1 MPADRTETTAA
12 RNSQR
17 GLTMAETL
25 ATLIIVLSGL
35 LGLAGLQATVM
46 QAEVELYQRAHA
58 LDLMYDMVTRIQ
70 ANRKAGRCYA
80 ITADPAATPL
90 GAAGVRPAACSSNS
104 GTNGVLAGSDLTDW
118 VGLLKGA
125 HESSDGGKLGV
136 MVDARGCV
144 TRQTNN
150 DNSVTYGVAVAW
162 RGVNARRLPTHPAGI
177 NAAARRAIDCGRHLY
192 GAVAA
197 SDTELRRVVWTT
209 FSVANL
215 M

>member
-1 MPADRTETTAA
+1 MRKP
-12 RNSQR
+12 QR
-17 GLTMAETL
+17 GLTMVESL
-25 ATLIIVLSGL
+25 ATLIVVLSGL

-46 QAEVELYQRAHA
+46 QAKLELYQRTHA

-70 ANRKAGRCYA
+70 ANRRAGRCYA
-80 ITADPAATPL
+80 ITTRSGVPAL
-90 GAAGVRPAACSSNS
+90 GAASVRPAACSSIA
-104 GTNGVLAGSDLTDW
+104 GTGGDLANSDLTDW
-118 VGLLKGA
+118 DGLLKGA

-144 TRQTNN
+144 TRQTNS

-162 RGVNARRLPTHPAGI
+162 RGVNATKFPAYPAGVS
-177 NAAARRAIDCGRHLY
+177 AAAKRAIDCGRNLY
-192 GAVAA
+192 AADGA

-209 FSVANL
+209 FSIANL

>member
-1 MPADRTETTAA
+1 V
-12 RNSQR
+12 RNAQR
-17 GLTMAETL
+17 GLTMVESL
-25 ATLIIVLSGL
+25 ATLIVVLSGL

-46 QAEVELYQRAHA
+46 QAELELYQRAHA

-70 ANRKAGRCYA
+70 ANTRAGRCYA
-80 ITADPAATPL
+80 ITTQSGAPAL
-90 GAAGVRPAACSSNS
+90 GAASVRPAACSSIT
-104 GTNGVLAGSDLTDW
+104 GTGVVRADSDLTEWDN
-118 VGLLKGA
+118 LLKGA

-144 TRQTNN
+144 TTQTNG

-162 RGVNARRLPTHPAGI
+162 RGLNPTKFPAYPAGI
-177 NAAARRAIDCGRHLY
+177 AAAAKRAIDCGRDEY
-192 GAVAA
+192 AADVAG
-197 SDTELRRVVWTT
+197 DTGLRRVVWTT